1 MGLALAEGEGENGPW
16 HSPHDATAVMV
27 SFEPRNGSF
36 EPANRSLAPRRFD
49 QTPSKHDRS
58 VSNFTPPDVYMN
70 TCKDAPAAGS
80 ICLRS
85 PRQPSGV
92 VGEAIPIRDLH
103 CLCNV

>member
-1 MGLALAEGEGENGPW
+1 
-16 HSPHDATAVMV
+16 MV

-85 PRQPSGV
+85 PQQPNGRWRGHPNKGSALLV
-92 VGEAIPIRDLH
+92 QRVAH
-103 CLCNV
+103 QH